1 MNYLEEDNMA
11 SRFNGVIELFG
22 VTLAEKIDDYCRDN
36 NIDIKDFIRD
46 AVLAKMKLRY
56 VPEHYE
62 QIE

>member
-1 MNYLEEDNMA
+1 MA